1 MIKSIK
7 TARME
12 QIGVK
17 QDKRRCLTGVRSPT
31 ALKML
36 IMVGEQPPEE
46 ELAFDLYFLCPFD
59 TSTVPDR
66 RARSFE
72 EDIVFTRSVER
83 MRDKIAKMHIS
94 YGVMIQ
100 ILN

>member
-1 MIKSIK
+1 
-7 TARME
+7 
-12 QIGVK
+12 
-17 QDKRRCLTGVRSPT
+17 
-31 ALKML
+31 ML
-36 IMVGEQPPEE
+36 IMVEEQSPEE

-72 EDIVFTRSVER
+72 DDDIVFTRSAER
-83 MRDKIAKMHIS
+83 TRDKIAKMQIS

-100 ILN
+100 VLN